1 MHTHKINF
9 YSIYVY
15 KSFLSMKLCCMSE
28 SVDRVNVIHLKIQFY
43 FLIIIIIKIQFLI
56 YDKKT

>member
-1 MHTHKINF
+1 MHTHKIKF

-15 KSFLSMKLCCMSE
+15 KSFLSMKLYCMSE

-43 FLIIIIIKIQFLI
+43 FYLDL
-56 YDKKT
+56 